1 MNTISFK
8 KLNDN
13 ARLPTKAHAGDAAFD
28 LYSDTDQTLDPG
40 ETKLIST
47 GLQLANFQSS
57 ITAPDSIFMK
67 IEGRSGLACK
77 GIFPVGGIVDSSYRG
92 EIKCIMHNSSKVTHT
107 FKQGE
112 RVAQAIFYQIVN
124 QPSQITIQET
134 DTIVETQRGSGGFGS
149 TGV

>member
-1 MNTISFK
+1 
-8 KLNDN
+8 
-13 ARLPTKAHAGDAAFD
+13 
-28 LYSDTDQTLDPG
+28 
-40 ETKLIST
+40 
-47 GLQLANFQSS
+47 
-57 ITAPDSIFMK
+57 
-67 IEGRSGLACK
+67 
-77 GIFPVGGIVDSSYRG
+77 
-92 EIKCIMHNSSKVTHT
+92 MHNSSKVTHT